1 MRHSTYLTCI
11 AHDPYIAAALYC
23 IALLHHITFHYNKRH
38 LGDII
43 TLYTLQYIELQYRQY
58 IIMMHGSHT
67 LHTWFHFSTL
77 RYITLH
83 SIPSHH
89 ITSHNHI
96 AILYLHVSHYII
108 ILHYNTYHTLKIHHC
123 RYTCHTIFT
132 TLEIH

>member
-11 AHDPYIAAALYC
+11 AHDPYIATALYC
-23 IALLHHITFHYNKRH
+23 IALLHHITLHYNTRH

-43 TLYTLQYIELQYRQY
+43 TLYTLQYIELQY

-89 ITSHNHI
+89 ITQSHRISLSTCITLHHNTALQHI
-96 AILYLHVSHYII
+96 PYIK
-108 ILHYNTYHTLKIHHC
+108 NTSL
-123 RYTCHTIFT
+123 
-132 TLEIH
+132 